1 MLGINNYL
9 FIFVSALLLAGCG
22 QTFNSNTSDSGL
34 IPLLACT
41 EAGTAAG
48 DRFCAAQ
55 AVIQEKCINCHSGYH
70 DQWAA
75 YTNDQAWKT
84 SGRVVAG
91 STAGSTLIT
100 RLKNQG
106 GNMPADSPQISDV
119 NYQSLIEWVQ
129 LMP

>member
-1 MLGINNYL
+1 MLNINKL
-9 FIFVSALLLAGCG
+9 FCILSLLLVGCG

-34 IPLLACT
+34 IPLLACS
-41 EAGTAAG
+41 EFGTAAG
-48 DRFCAAQ
+48 DRYCAAQ
-55 AVIQEKCINCHSGYH
+55 TIIQDKCVNCHSGYH

-75 YTNDQAWKT
+75 FTNDANWKT

-91 STAGSTLIT
+91 STAGSSLIT

-106 GNMPADSPQISDV
+106 GDMPADNPQISDA
-119 NYQSLIEWVQ
+119 NYRTLIDWVQ

>member
-1 MLGINNYL
+1 MLNINKL
-9 FIFVSALLLAGCG
+9 FLISIVLLSSCG
-22 QTFNSNTSDSGL
+22 QTFNSNTSDAGL

-48 DRFCAAQ
+48 DRYCAAQ
-55 AVIQEKCINCHSGYH
+55 TIIQEKCVNCHSGYH

-75 YTNDQAWKT
+75 YTNDSHWKT

-106 GNMPADSPQISDV
+106 GNMPADNPQISDS
-119 NYQSLIEWVQ
+119 NYQVLIEWVQ

>member
-1 MLGINNYL
+1 MLNTNKL
-9 FIFVSALLLAGCG
+9 FLILILLLAGCG

-48 DRFCAAQ
+48 DRFCAAKLI
-55 AVIQEKCINCHSGYH
+55 IQDKCVNCHSGYH

-75 YTNDQAWKT
+75 FTNDAKWKA

-91 STAGSTLIT
+91 STAASSLIT

-106 GNMPADSPQISDV
+106 GNMPADNPQIPDT
-119 NYQSLIEWVQ
+119 NYQTLIEWVQ